1 MIWIAL
7 SVAVLILVVPIGLMM
22 GLWALEKQDIEDI
35 DWRDD
40 D

>member
-1 MIWIAL
+1 MIWVAL
-7 SVAVLILVVPIGLMM
+7 SVAVLILALPITVMM
-22 GLWALEKQDIEDI
+22 GLWALEKQDIEDM

>member
-1 MIWIAL
+1 MIWVAL
-7 SVAVLILVVPIGLMM
+7 SVAVLILALPIAVMM

>member
-1 MIWIAL
+1 MIWVAL
-7 SVAVLILVVPIGLMM
+7 SVALLILVLPIAVMI
-22 GLWALEKQDIEDI
+22 GLWALEKQEMEDI